1 MTAAT
6 ATPSRPGIASGRRRK
21 PKGAPASSGGQFDT
35 EAKAESDV
43 ELDTDQGTSDQCWA
57 DEPAAI
63 AEVLPPCPR
72 CRQPGGIHACQSP
85 SDDPATAFRYTSV
98 NRKDRAERL
107 EADLTAAVE
116 EVVSSGRLQSW
127 LDRIAVNRL
136 PRWSFSNQM
145 LALMQ
150 IHGRREQL
158 AAETGQKV
166 EDMPPVMVMTARAW
180 EREFGRHPRG
190 GESAVWINGPRTRK
204 VDVVDSKT
212 GQEREEFRVVG
223 VTPVAEFDITQTEG
237 LDVPDV
243 DIAKMTDG
251 TVRPG
256 SYKGLADRIA
266 AAGYTLEE
274 ANTETVD
281 PRRGGGAFGW
291 TDPRSKTVRVDPR
304 LSPSQKVETMAH
316 ELAHI
321 VHGHVDDTGAYRAH
335 RGQME
340 TEAEASAYMIRR
352 WLGAEDDTADHN
364 SFSPGYIA
372 GWSKGDPQVVK
383 KAMNSA
389 TKVFHQITDG
399 DWPNTDN

>member
-1 MTAAT
+1 MPPLRAT
-6 ATPSRPGIASGRRRK
+6 RR
-21 PKGAPASSGGQFDT
+21 
-35 EAKAESDV
+35 
-43 ELDTDQGTSDQCWA
+43 
-57 DEPAAI
+57 
-63 AEVLPPCPR
+63 
-72 CRQPGGIHACQSP
+72 IHACHSP

-150 IHGRREQL
+150 IHGRRDQL
-158 AAETGQKV
+158 ASETGQKV

-204 VDVVDSKT
+204 VDGIDPKT

-237 LDVPDV
+237 PDLPDV

-251 TVRPG
+251 KVRPG
-256 SYKGLADRIA
+256 SRTFQRKWTPRHEESSDSWVSSRRPFRLSDVINTIEAPTALTASPTLYGCPWACGERRQSGSSPA
-266 AAGYTLEE
+266 AAEGG
-274 ANTETVD
+274 
-281 PRRGGGAFGW
+281 PRRPG
-291 TDPRSKTVRVDPR
+291 RPR
-304 LSPSQKVETMAH
+304 L
-316 ELAHI
+316 L
-321 VHGHVDDTGAYRAH
+321 
-335 RGQME
+335 
-340 TEAEASAYMIRR
+340 RR
-352 WLGAEDDTADHN
+352 
-364 SFSPGYIA
+364 
-372 GWSKGDPQVVK
+372 
-383 KAMNSA
+383 
-389 TKVFHQITDG
+389 
-399 DWPNTDN
+399 